1 MMELLGQV
9 VIINASKEE
18 ATITQVTNQKIDEI
32 NISLDNG
39 KTYRLKL
46 VIINNIIH
54 FKDDQVQK
62 AVLDAI
68 NNHNI
73 EQDKKEEIRK
83 EATRVAIQNNIQKSI
98 KAEEKRKNSSK
109 EKVRK
114 DEKNAA
120 YKATY
125 CDGNGQWFTAPCSA
139 QCRHRNCSKYG
150 GGVFCSTE
158 STCKEVE
165 DGKKDE
171 SAINEAF
178 NNTFLCYESRILL
191 DYKIYAG
198 RDGSGK
204 LRGWRLDKD
213 RLVVLTT
220 IKPGREE
227 KDRVIFG
234 AFLVEHSYEKTLEE
248 EASVTSY
255 PDCRLALTPEEAEQ
269 MKYWE
274 YKPGERGKNP
284 IQWKEGLTRFISDSV
299 CTTILKDLVKI
310 IEKRNDPLQTAS
322 AKAFLN
328 KFLGILHMKEEEI
341 PEKMGALAKK
351 E

>member
-1 MMELLGQV
+1 MVDLLNQKV
-9 VIINASKEE
+9 VFTASKEE
-18 ATITQVTNQKIDEI
+18 AVVTQVEGQKIDEMK
-32 NISLDNG
+32 ISLDNG
-39 KTYRLKL
+39 KKYILKL
-46 VIINNIIH
+46 VIVNKVIS
-54 FKDDQVQK
+54 FKDEAVQK
-62 AVLDAI
+62 SVLDEI

-73 EQDKKEEIRK
+73 AQEKIEEIRK
-83 EATRVAIQNNIQKSI
+83 EATRVAIQNNIQKAKEQE
-98 KAEEKRKNSSK
+98 KARKYNSK

-125 CDGNGQWFTAPCSA
+125 CDGNGSWFTAPCSA
-139 QCRHRNCSKYG
+139 KCRHRNCSKYS
-150 GGVFCSTE
+150 GGVFCRTE

-165 DGKKDE
+165 DSRKDE

-178 NNTFLCYESRILL
+178 NNTFLCYESRILT

-227 KDRVIFG
+227 KDRIIFG

-255 PDCRLALTPEEAEQ
+255 PDCRIALSEEEAEQ

-274 YKPGERGKNP
+274 YKPGEKGNNP
-284 IQWKEGLTRFISDSV
+284 VQWKEGLTRFISDAV
-299 CTTILKDLVKI
+299 CATILRDLVKVV
-310 IEKRNDPLQTAS
+310 EKRNDPAQTEY

-328 KFLGILHMKEEEI
+328 KFLKLLQMEENEI
-341 PEKMGALAKK
+341 PEKAGALAKN
-351 E
+351 